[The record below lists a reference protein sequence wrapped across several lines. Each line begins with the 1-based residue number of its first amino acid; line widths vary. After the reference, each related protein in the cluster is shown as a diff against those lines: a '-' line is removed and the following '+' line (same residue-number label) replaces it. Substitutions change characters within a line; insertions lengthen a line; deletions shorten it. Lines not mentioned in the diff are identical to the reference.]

1 MLFVHFFFSSCLS
14 ACVASAALFA
24 FGFVFLNT
32 FLFSALAKIISLVQ
46 CSFYTHNPAHMS
58 VLLFCLH
65 VDYSNGCVCVLK
77 HSYAFPSSS
86 IFLHIIALF
95 ICTLCVMFYIYTHL
109 VVYFFFFRNLI
120 DTRVTVSIHVL
131 IPLFLN

>member
-1 MLFVHFFFSSCLS
+1 VVCVCFFSTCLS
-14 ACVASAALFA
+14 ACVASAALFVCV
-24 FGFVFLNT
+24 FVFLTT
-32 FLFSALAKIISLVQ
+32 FLFSSLAKIISLVQ
-46 CSFYTHNPAHMS
+46 CSCYTHNPAHMS
-58 VLLFCLH
+58 VLLFYLH
-65 VDYSNGCVCVLK
+65 VDYSNGCVCVPEHL
-77 HSYAFPSSS
+77 YAFPSSW